1 MLGFYAPVSPIMRL
15 TRSFDLLPHSLVPPM
30 ACSHFDSNA
39 VILT

>member
-1 MLGFYAPVSPIMRL
+1 MLGFYAPVSPIGAIDTL
-15 TRSFDLLPHSLVPPM
+15 IDLLPSLLVPPM